1 MSYSKWEAMKT
12 FTCPSRH
19 FDQAAML
26 TSRHLCL
33 TALAPS
39 NQGAM
44 LTSQPTLSTIPWS
57 LGMVM
62 MKCLIMR
69 WSRRRR
75 GSATPPSPPPI
86 SPAFPHPDVSELIIG
101 GACRKPKQGAY
112 RRQNK
117 FTKVNFTKIVI
128 GFCDM

>member
-75 GSATPPSPPPI
+75 GPPRR
-86 SPAFPHPDVSELIIG
+86 PALLPLALPFLILMSR
-101 GACRKPKQGAY
+101 AHHRRSLQKPKQGAY